1 MDDFSSTRCILDES
15 SEWDHDEE
23 DVKLTPSHKTAA
35 TSYPEQLASRTS
47 INCDRMDSGQA
58 TADPLTSDKHRSG
71 AEVRNR
77 ATTNSGLLRSIDQVF
92 YNSMESQPNRM
103 TVGCLNGGKSK
114 MSSNR
119 IPGWAWTLL
128 VHILGIKCHESNMK
142 TKCLAIFLQLFTILI
157 ACTFTVSGVIHTVY
171 DVMSKFSDTTLLIG
185 IVNLILGFSWICL
198 GIYSNKLS
206 KKLFSNRNFVESV
219 RIHSRTFFKVS
230 AAGLL
235 IFLGTVA
242 IIINGYIKYT
252 EFGPRHCQTLN
263 INTVI
268 CHVMYTSHVSFSVI
282 SLLWNLLVGCMLLSV
297 CRTHTIGVRRFIR
310 VLEHDAKLYMDIC
323 SGTHTRLKS
332 NSDEDMDLISCA
344 SSRSEWF
351 IWDDD
356 GNRDGF
362 SDSSVHENT
371 FQNSRGII
379 SSVNSGDQPERL
391 RDSTLPGH
399 LHSRGNAHS
408 NGHTHSGA
416 HAHPE
421 ELSHS
426 GHAHP
431 ASYSSQFEDS
441 LVEDK
446 TLTRSVL
453 SNEELLMCYWKIS
466 HRMRITSTCLQRWLA
481 SWILFVLVWCG
492 DYILYWISHDA
503 IIWEVIECIIPLLLL
518 LIVCSAFAEANGE
531 GQRMIRCICPTEN
544 RLKLLYFLTQQPLQM
559 QVFNFSITYNAVF
572 GVVAA
577 FTVAFASR
585 IILDEVY
592 SGK

>member
-1 MDDFSSTRCILDES
+1 MDDFSSTKCILKDES
-15 SEWDHDEE
+15 FEWEHDEDV
-23 DVKLTPSHKTAA
+23 DVKLERTPQDTGTNMYPGQASG
-35 TSYPEQLASRTS
+35 TSV
-47 INCDRMDSGQA
+47 NCDEMDSGQA
-58 TADPLTSDKHRSG
+58 STDPPTSDEQKFST
-71 AEVRNR
+71 AVRNR
-77 ATTNSGLLRSIDQVF
+77 ATTNSRLLRTIDQAF
-92 YNSMESQPNRM
+92 YDSGESQPNPM
-103 TVGCLNGGKSK
+103 TLGSKSK

-128 VHILGIKCHESNMK
+128 VHILGIDSHESNRK
-142 TKCLAIFLQLFTILI
+142 RKCLAIFLQIFTILL
-157 ACTFTVSGVIHTVY
+157 ACTFSVSGAIHTVY
-171 DVMSKFSDTTLLIG
+171 DILSKFSDTSLLMG

-219 RIHSRTFFKVS
+219 RIHSRTFLKVS

-242 IIINGYIKYT
+242 VVINGYVKYK

-268 CHVMYTSHVSFSVI
+268 CHVMYSSHVTFSVI

-310 VLEHDAKLYMDIC
+310 VLEHDAKLYMEIC
-323 SGTHTRLKS
+323 SGNYSKLNHNGSK
-332 NSDEDMDLISCA
+332 DMDLMSNA
-344 SSRSEWF
+344 SSKSEWF

-362 SDSSVHENT
+362 SDSSVHDNRFENSQVT
-371 FQNSRGII
+371 LRSVHSGNQSQGNSTDH
-379 SSVNSGDQPERL
+379 SNSPGKAHSPERTHPNGL
-391 RDSTLPGH
+391 
-399 LHSRGNAHS
+399 AH
-408 NGHTHSGA
+408 TEV
-416 HAHPE
+416 E
-421 ELSHS
+421 E
-426 GHAHP
+426 
-431 ASYSSQFEDS
+431 S
-441 LVEDK
+441 LVDDRA
-446 TLTRSVL
+446 LTRTIL
-453 SNEELLMCYWKIS
+453 TNEELLMCYWKIS

-481 SWILFVLVWCG
+481 SWILFVLLWCG

-503 IIWEVIECIIPLLLL
+503 IIWEVVECTIPLLLL

-531 GQRMIRCICPTEN
+531 GQRMIRCICPTEA

-559 QVFNFSITYNAVF
+559 HVFNFSITYNAIF

-577 FTVAFASR
+577 FAVAFASR